1 MQFKMSLS
9 IFKTQKRESILAL
22 LNNYE
27 LLTVYF
33 RLNPENLD
41 IEF

>member
-9 IFKTQKRESILAL
+9 VFKIEKGKSILAL
-22 LNNYE
+22 LNNYG